1 MADIVRG
8 SALYRQRGMSLINS
22 ALWFPLICS
31 PSVIFYSRLRQNP
44 DNATSSWCGESELS
58 IIPLHF
64 LLALSTHFSTLHV
77 YRIVIIE
84 SYASLPLRAPYVAL
98 SVSFSISL
106 PLLPER
112 A

>member
-1 MADIVRG
+1 MA
-8 SALYRQRGMSLINS
+8 SLNTLS
-22 ALWFPLICS
+22 FPFAFSL
-31 PSVIFYSRLRQNP
+31 
-44 DNATSSWCGESELS
+44 
-58 IIPLHF
+58 
-64 LLALSTHFSTLHV
+64 LSTHFSSPYV

-98 SVSFSISL
+98 SVFLSLSL

>member
-1 MADIVRG
+1 
-8 SALYRQRGMSLINS
+8 MSLINS

-31 PSVIFYSRLRQNP
+31 LSVIFYGRLSKTQTIQLVVRF
-44 DNATSSWCGESELS
+44 GESELS
-58 IIPLHF
+58 VIPLHF
-64 LLALSTHFSTLHV
+64 LLALSTHFSTPHV

-84 SYASLPLRAPYVAL
+84 SHASLPLRAPYVAL
-98 SVSFSISL
+98 SVFLSISL